1 MGLLDE
7 SGILYVIADVLS
19 IVTIASCLVSKV
31 PQIQTVRQLQSA
43 KGLSVNGLL
52 MELCS
57 YTVTMLYNYT
67 NGYAFLSYLEYPILL
82 VQEYVLIYYVLQYE
96 SLLGKRA
103 YQWAAVYV
111 AVFVGFATAIV
122 PSSLLMMLVPF
133 TTPVGATSKV
143 MQLIAILRSKDS
155 QSVSLITWGISAFT
169 NSTRIYTIMLDSG
182 DKMLLANFGISTV
195 LSSSV
200 LLAAWYYK
208 KPKKD

>member
-1 MGLLDE
+1 MSFLDE
-7 SGILYVIADVLS
+7 HGFLYVLADLLS
-19 IVTIASCLVSKV
+19 IVTIASCLISKV
-31 PQIQTVRQLQSA
+31 PQIRTVQQLQSA

-82 VQEYVLIYYVLQYE
+82 AQEYVLIYYVLRYE
-96 SLLGKRA
+96 SLLGQRA
-103 YQWAAVYV
+103 YLWSGIYV
-111 AVFVGFATAIV
+111 VAFLGFATAII
-122 PSSLLMMLVPF
+122 PSSVLMMLVPF

-143 MQLIAILRSKDS
+143 MQLVAILRSKDS
-155 QSVSLITWGISAFT
+155 QSVSLLTWGISAFT
-169 NSTRIYTIMLDSG
+169 NSTRIYTILLDSG
-182 DKMLLANFGISTV
+182 DKMLLANFGISTI

>member
-82 VQEYVLIYYVLQYE
+82 VQEYVLVYYVLRYE
-96 SLLGKRA
+96 SLLGNRA
-103 YQWAAVYV
+103 YQWGAIYV
-111 AVFVGFATAIV
+111 AVFIGFATTII

>member
-1 MGLLDE
+1 MNLLDE
-7 SGILYVIADVLS
+7 RGFLYVLADLLS
-19 IVTIASCLVSKV
+19 IVTIASCLISKV
-31 PQIQTVRQLQSA
+31 PQIRTVQQLQSA

-67 NGYAFLSYLEYPILL
+67 NGYAFLSYMEYPILL
-82 VQEYVLIYYVLQYE
+82 AQEYVLVYYVLRYE
-96 SLLGKRA
+96 SLLGQRA
-103 YQWAAVYV
+103 FMWSGIYV
-111 AVFVGFATAIV
+111 AVFLGFATTII
-122 PSSLLMMLVPF
+122 PSSVLMMLVPF

-143 MQLIAILRSKDS
+143 MQLFAILRSKDS
-155 QSVSLITWGISAFT
+155 QSVSLLTWGISAFT

-182 DKMLLANFGISTV
+182 DKMLLANFGISTF
-195 LSSSV
+195 LSSAV